1 MKEKELHNGSVPFL
15 NCKDHLVSG
24 EMYEVMINDKL
35 DMLVTSP
42 IPPSLDEYYDSKEY
56 QSHNKSKNALLDK
69 LYNSVKKRSFKRK
82 VSLFHKEKDTQTILD
97 VGAGTG
103 DFLLYCKNLGYNIA
117 GTEPTL
123 KARKQAQEKGLELLQ
138 DINSFAGKKFDV
150 ITLWHVLEHV
160 PNLYE
165 NIDHLKSLLSENG
178 QLFVAVPNFK
188 SYDAN
193 YYKEFWAAYDVP
205 RHLWHFSQKTIQ
217 TLFEAVNLKV
227 VKTHPMKYDS
237 FYVSLLSEKNKKGTY
252 NYVKA
257 FFVGLRSNMKAL
269 KSKEYS
275 SLIYE
280 LKHTKKAF

>member
-1 MKEKELHNGSVPFL
+1 M
-15 NCKDHLVSG
+15 
-24 EMYEVMINDKL
+24 
-35 DMLVTSP
+35 
-42 IPPSLDEYYDSKEY
+42 
-56 QSHNKSKNALLDK
+56 
-69 LYNSVKKRSFKRK
+69 
-82 VSLFHKEKDTQTILD
+82 
-97 VGAGTG
+97 
-103 DFLLYCKNLGYNIA
+103 
-117 GTEPTL
+117 
-123 KARKQAQEKGLELLQ
+123 
-138 DINSFAGKKFDV
+138 
-150 ITLWHVLEHV
+150 

-165 NIDHLKSLLSENG
+165 IIDQLKSLLSENG

-188 SYDAN
+188 SYDAT

-280 LKHTKKAF
+280 LKHTKKLFKHSQSSFF